1 MCAISGVFSPGQA
14 RQMAEVLDRVGARMT
29 RRGPDGC
36 GQQVWDDCAL
46 NHQRLAIIDLNT
58 GAQPM
63 VSEDGRTAVVVN
75 GEIYNFQALRRQL
88 EARGHHF
95 VSQSDSEVVLHGY
108 REHGADIFK
117 MLDGMFAI
125 GIWDAARGRLLLAR
139 DRFGKKPLFW
149 LRHGDAVWFASSVD
163 AFKAIPGL
171 SLSINSHAVA
181 EYLAFRYV
189 TDASCIYR
197 EAVKVPAGHAMRFD
211 RDLQPETSAFAQWND
226 GITEAGQAG
235 KASYA
240 EAQEEI
246 RRLIRNA
253 VQKRLMSDVPL
264 GVLLSAGIDS
274 SIVAYEMSRA
284 GGANRSF
291 TLGFRGLADE
301 RAAAAE
307 TAAVFGFDHHE
318 EQMDLDVGSDFLG
331 EAVRT
336 CDEPLA
342 DSSIVATHQVC
353 AAARRHV
360 TVALCG
366 DGGDEAFAGYN
377 HYRTFHQALNTQV
390 GGIAGIGNWLRH
402 HAAGLLPRA
411 ARRRLRGSLAPWYL
425 AREHADPW
433 RLWLALRCV
442 FNPEEVQRLVGGG
455 LNLPSPSVFHQAE
468 AAAYDYEHYLRS
480 DLLVKMDRASMGVA
494 LEVRAPFLDDE
505 LVRFC
510 ATLPL
515 EWKLSPDGRGKRILR
530 DAYGPL
536 LPMHLWERPKQGFQV
551 PVRRWLREGALANSV
566 RHLMNEPRAALWD
579 VLDHDEGVLDL
590 KRFVGGAGNEQKIW
604 SFVVLDEWLRS
615 ATELT

>member
-1 MCAISGVFSPGQA
+1 
-14 RQMAEVLDRVGARMT
+14 MAEALDRVGARMA

-63 VSEDGRTAVVVN
+63 VSADGRTAVVVN
-75 GEIYNFQALRRQL
+75 GEIYNFQTLRLQL

-108 REHGADIFK
+108 REHGEGIFK

-125 GIWDAARGRLLLAR
+125 GIWDAEKGRLLLAR

-163 AFKAIPGL
+163 AFKAISGL

-197 EAVKVPAGHAMRFD
+197 EAAKVPAGHVMRFD
-211 RDLQPETSAFAQWND
+211 RDLQPQKSAFAQWND
-226 GITEAGQAG
+226 GIAVTGNAE

-240 EAQEEI
+240 EAMEEI
-246 RRLIRNA
+246 RRLIQKA

-274 SIVAYEMSRA
+274 SIVAYEMSQA
-284 GGANRSF
+284 GGSHRSF

-307 TAAVFGFDHHE
+307 TAAVFGFEHYE
-318 EQMDLDVGSDFLG
+318 EELDLEAGSDFLG
-331 EAVRT
+331 QAVRT

-377 HYRTFHQALNTQV
+377 HFRLFCRALNARR
-390 GGIAGIGNWLRH
+390 GASDDLMNWLRH
-402 HAAGLLPRA
+402 VGAGLLPRA
-411 ARRRLRGSLAPWYL
+411 SRRRI
-425 AREHADPW
+425 REALVPW
-433 RLWLALRCV
+433 RLSSQFSDPWQLWLSLRCV
-442 FNPEEVQRLVGGG
+442 FDAGEAAKLAGGG
-455 LNLPSPSVFHQAE
+455 FELPASGEFCETGAMVF
-468 AAAYDYEHYLRS
+468 DYEHYLRG
-480 DLLVKMDRASMGVA
+480 DLLVKMDRASMGEA
-494 LEVRAPFLDDE
+494 LEVRAPFLDDD
-505 LVRFC
+505 LSRFC
-510 ATLPL
+510 SKIPL
-515 EWKLSPDGRGKRILR
+515 SWKTSPQGLGKRILR
-530 DAYGPL
+530 EAYRDV
-536 LPMHLWERPKQGFQV
+536 LPAHLWTRPKQGFQM
-551 PVRRWLREGALANSV
+551 PVRRWLREGALLPEMRRVAEERNL
-566 RHLMNEPRAALWD
+566 RLWD
-579 VLDHDEGVLDL
+579 VIDRTVAQKELNRLLD
-590 KRFVGGAGNEQKIW
+590 GAGNEQRAW
-604 SFVVLDEWLRS
+604 SILVLHRWLGD
-615 ATELT
+615 

>member
-36 GQQVWDDCAL
+36 GQQVWEDCAL

-63 VSEDGRTAVVVN
+63 VSAEGRTAVVVN

-108 REHGADIFK
+108 REHGEGIFK

-125 GIWDAARGRLLLAR
+125 GIWDAEQGRLLLAR

-189 TDASCIYR
+189 TDVSCIYR
-197 EAVKVPAGHAMRFD
+197 EAAKVPAGHVMCFD
-211 RDLQPETSAFAQWND
+211 RVLQPHTTGFAQWND
-226 GITEAGQAG
+226 GIEEQAGEVG

-246 RRLIRNA
+246 RRLIGNA

-264 GVLLSAGIDS
+264 GLLLSAGIDS

-284 GGANRSF
+284 GGPHRSF
-291 TLGFRGLADE
+291 TLGFRGQADE

-318 EQMDLDVGSDFLG
+318 EQMDLEAAPDFLG

-377 HYRTFHQALNTQV
+377 HFRLFHRALHARRGASGDV
-390 GGIAGIGNWLRH
+390 MNWLQ
-402 HAAGLLPRA
+402 HAGAGLLPRGM
-411 ARRRLRGSLAPWYL
+411 RRRI
-425 AREHADPW
+425 REGLLPGRLSRQFSDPW
-433 RLWLALRCV
+433 QLWLSLRCV
-442 FNPEEVQRLVGGG
+442 FDTGEAAQLAGVRFE
-455 LNLPSPSVFHQAE
+455 LPSSGDFRETGATLF
-468 AAAYDYEHYLRS
+468 DYEHYLRG

-494 LEVRAPFLDDE
+494 LEVRAPFLDDD

-510 ATLPL
+510 SQMPL
-515 EWKLSPDGRGKRILR
+515 AWKISAEGQGKHILR
-530 DAYGPL
+530 DAYRDL
-536 LPMHLWERPKQGFQV
+536 LPGHLWTRPKQGFQM
-551 PVRRWLREGALANSV
+551 PVRRWLREGALLPEV
-566 RHLMNEPRAALWD
+566 RRLAAERNLRLWD
-579 VLDHDEGVLDL
+579 VIDRTASQKELDRLL
-590 KRFVGGAGNEQKIW
+590 KGAGNEQRVW
-604 SFVVLDEWLRS
+604 SMLVLDRWLAS
-615 ATELT
+615 

>member
-14 RQMAEVLDRVGARMT
+14 RQLAGGLDRVGARMT

-36 GQQVWDDCAL
+36 GQQIWDDCAL

-63 VSEDGRTAVVVN
+63 VSADGRTAVVVN
-75 GEIYNFQALRRQL
+75 GEIYNFRTLRRQL

-95 VSQSDSEVVLHGY
+95 ASQSDSEVVLHGY
-108 REHGADIFK
+108 REHGEGIFK

-125 GIWDAARGRLLLAR
+125 GIWDVKQGWLLLAR

-149 LRHGDAVWFASSVD
+149 LRDGDAVWFASSVD
-163 AFKAIPGL
+163 AFKAVPGL

-197 EAVKVPAGHAMRFD
+197 EAAKVPAGHFMRFD
-211 RDLQPETSAFAQWND
+211 RDLKPQTSAFAQWYD
-226 GITEAGQAG
+226 GIAEDGETG

-240 EAQEEI
+240 EAQQEI

-264 GVLLSAGIDS
+264 GLLLSAGIDS
-274 SIVAYEMSRA
+274 SIVAYEMSQA
-284 GGANRSF
+284 GGPHRSF

-301 RAAAAE
+301 RVAAAE

-318 EQMDLDVGSDFLG
+318 EQMDLEAGLDFLG
-331 EAVRT
+331 EALWT

-342 DSSIVATHQVC
+342 DSSIVSTHQVC

-377 HYRTFHQALNTQV
+377 HFRLFHRALHARLGV
-390 GGIAGIGNWLRH
+390 PGDLMNWLQH
-402 HAAGLLPRA
+402 VGAGLLPRTT
-411 ARRRLRGSLAPWYL
+411 RRRI
-425 AREHADPW
+425 REGLLPW
-433 RLWLALRCV
+433 RLSRQYSDPWQLWVSLRCV
-442 FNPEEVQRLVGGG
+442 FDAG
-455 LNLPSPSVFHQAE
+455 E
-468 AAAYDYEHYLRS
+468 AAQLAGTRFELPAGGDFGEAGAALFDYEHYLRG
-480 DLLVKMDRASMGVA
+480 DLLVKMDRASMNVA
-494 LEVRAPFLDDE
+494 LEVRAPFLDDA

-510 ATLPL
+510 RSLPL
-515 EWKLSPDGRGKRILR
+515 DWKISPDGRGKRILR
-530 DAYGPL
+530 DAYSDL
-536 LPMHLWERPKQGFQV
+536 LPAHLWSLPKQGFQM
-551 PVRRWLREGALANSV
+551 PVKHWLRQGALAAEV
-566 RHLMNEPRAALWD
+566 REISSNEKSLVWTYLDRQTALPE
-579 VLDHDEGVLDL
+579 LL
-590 KRFVGGAGNEQKIW
+590 RFSQGAGNEQKIW
-604 SFVVLDEWLRS
+604 SFIVLNKWLNLS
-615 ATELT
+615 IK

>member
-36 GQQVWDDCAL
+36 GQQVWEDCAL

-63 VSEDGRTAVVVN
+63 VSADGRTAVVVN

-108 REHGADIFK
+108 REHGEGIFK

-125 GIWDAARGRLLLAR
+125 GIWDAEQGRLLLAR

-189 TDASCIYR
+189 TDVSCIYR
-197 EAVKVPAGHAMRFD
+197 EAAKVPAGHVMRFD
-211 RDLQPETSAFAQWND
+211 RVLQPHTTGFATWSD
-226 GITEAGQAG
+226 GPLEAGG
-235 KASYA
+235 EVMASCDYM

-246 RRLIRNA
+246 RRLIQNA
-253 VQKRLMSDVPL
+253 VRKRLVSDVPL
-264 GVLLSAGIDS
+264 GLLLSAGIDS

-284 GGANRSF
+284 GGRHRSF
-291 TLGFRGLADE
+291 TLGFRGLVDE
-301 RAAAAE
+301 RAAAAQ
-307 TAAVFGFDHHE
+307 TAAILGFEHHE
-318 EQMDLDVGSDFLG
+318 EEIDLDCAPDFLG
-331 EAVRT
+331 EALSA

-342 DSSIVATHQVC
+342 DSSMVSTHQVC

-377 HYRTFHQALNTQV
+377 HFRIFHQALHART
-390 GGIAGIGNWLRH
+390 GALGSAKNWLRH
-402 HAAGLLPRA
+402 AGAGLLPRRM
-411 ARRRLRGSLAPWYL
+411 RRRVREELVPWRLAKRFP
-425 AREHADPW
+425 DPW
-433 RLWLALRCV
+433 QLWLALRCV
-442 FNPEEVQRLVGGG
+442 FDPDEASLLTGTRFD
-455 LNLPSPSVFHQAE
+455 LPSSGDFREAE
-468 AAAYDYEHYLRS
+468 ASFFDYEHYLRG

-494 LEVRAPFLDDE
+494 LEVRAPFLDDD
-505 LVRFC
+505 LARFC
-510 ATLPL
+510 SQIPL
-515 EWKLSPDGRGKRILR
+515 SWKISAEGQGKHILR
-530 DAYGPL
+530 DAYRNL
-536 LPMHLWERPKQGFQV
+536 LPSHLWTRPKQGFQM
-551 PVRRWLREGALANSV
+551 PVRRWLREGALLPEVRRLAGE
-566 RHLMNEPRAALWD
+566 RHLRLWD
-579 VLDHDEGVLDL
+579 VLDREGAQKELVRSL
-590 KRFVGGAGNEQKIW
+590 KGAGNEQRVWGIL
-604 SFVVLDEWLRS
+604 VLDRWLSSR
-615 ATELT
+615 

>member
-36 GQQVWDDCAL
+36 GQQVWEDCAL

-63 VSEDGRTAVVVN
+63 VSADGRTAVVVN
-75 GEIYNFQALRRQL
+75 GEIYNFQDLRQAL

-108 REHGADIFK
+108 REHGVDIFK

-149 LRHGDAVWFASSVD
+149 LRHGDALWFASSVD

-211 RDLQPETSAFAQWND
+211 RDLQPQTSAFAQWND
-226 GITEAGQAG
+226 GIAEAGEVG
-235 KASYA
+235 KGSYA

-284 GGANRSF
+284 GGGHRSF

-318 EQMDLDVGSDFLG
+318 EQLDLEAGSDFLG

-377 HYRTFHQALNTQV
+377 HYRTFHQALSTQV
-390 GGIAGIGNWLRH
+390 GGIAGMGNWLRH

-411 ARRRLRGSLAPWYL
+411 ARRRLRGSLVPWYL
-425 AREHADPW
+425 ARKHADPW

-442 FNPEEVQRLVGGG
+442 FTPEEVQRLAERSADATRQIAALVKTIQTDTQDAVAAMERSTEGVVAGARLSDSAG
-455 LNLPSPSVFHQAE
+455 AALTQIDQVSRRLADLIEQISTAAVREAE
-468 AAAYDYEHYLRS
+468 AAN
-480 DLLVKMDRASMGVA
+480 GVA
-494 LEVRAPFLDDE
+494 GSIQHIFTVTEQTGEGTRSTALQVRE
-505 LVRFC
+505 LSRIADQLRQSVERF
-510 ATLPL
+510 
-515 EWKLSPDGRGKRILR
+515 
-530 DAYGPL
+530 
-536 LPMHLWERPKQGFQV
+536 
-551 PVRRWLREGALANSV
+551 
-566 RHLMNEPRAALWD
+566 
-579 VLDHDEGVLDL
+579 
-590 KRFVGGAGNEQKIW
+590 KI
-604 SFVVLDEWLRS
+604 
-615 ATELT
+615 A

>member
-29 RRGPDGC
+29 RRGPDGY
-36 GQQVWDDCAL
+36 GQKVWEDCAL

-63 VSEDGRTAVVVN
+63 VSADGRTAVVVN

-108 REHGADIFK
+108 REHGEGIFK

-125 GIWDAARGRLLLAR
+125 GIWDAEQGRLLLAR

-189 TDASCIYR
+189 TDVSCIYR
-197 EAVKVPAGHAMRFD
+197 EAAKVPAGHVMRFD
-211 RDLQPETSAFAQWND
+211 WDLQPHATVFARWND
-226 GITEAGQAG
+226 GLNTDSGSVAGF
-235 KASYA
+235 SYE

-246 RRLIRNA
+246 RRLVQNA

-274 SIVAYEMSRA
+274 SIVAYEMSRM
-284 GGANRSF
+284 GGAHRSF

-301 RAAAAE
+301 RGAAAE
-307 TAAVFGFDHHE
+307 TAAVLGLDHHE
-318 EQMDLDVGSDFLG
+318 QQMDLAVGSDFLR

-377 HYRTFHQALNTQV
+377 HFRTFHKALNTNV
-390 GGIAGIGNWLRH
+390 GGLTDIRNWLRH
-402 HAAGLLPRA
+402 YAAGLLPSGT
-411 ARRRLRGSLAPWYL
+411 RRQIRTDLAPWQL
-425 AREHADPW
+425 ARKHPDPW
-433 RLWLALRCV
+433 NLWMALRCV
-442 FNPEEVQRLVGGG
+442 FMPREAEKLTGVAFE
-455 LNLPSPSVFHQAE
+455 LPAPSRFDQTE
-468 AAAYDYEHYLRS
+468 ATVYDYEHYLRG

-494 LEVRAPFLDDE
+494 LEVRAPFLDDA

-510 ATLPL
+510 SSLPL
-515 EWKLSPDGRGKRILR
+515 EWKLYPDGRGKCILR
-530 DAYGPL
+530 DAYASV
-536 LPMHLWERPKQGFQV
+536 LPQHLWERPKQGFQV
-551 PVRRWLREGALANSV
+551 PIRRWLRQGTLADSV
-566 RHLMNEPRAALWD
+566 RHLLNEPNAVLWD
-579 VLDHDEGVLDL
+579 VLDYRDGVFEL
-590 KRFVGGAGNEQKIW
+590 KRFLSGAGNEQKVW
-604 SFVVLDEWLRS
+604 SLVVLDQWLG
-615 ATELT
+615 TQC

>member
-36 GQQVWDDCAL
+36 GQQVWEDCAL

-63 VSEDGRTAVVVN
+63 VSAEGRTAVVVN
-75 GEIYNFQALRRQL
+75 GEIYNFQALRRKL

-108 REHGADIFK
+108 REHGEGIFK

-125 GIWDAARGRLLLAR
+125 GIWDAEQGRLLLAR

-189 TDASCIYR
+189 TDVSCIYR
-197 EAVKVPAGHAMRFD
+197 EAAKVPAGHVMCFD
-211 RDLQPETSAFAQWND
+211 RDLQPQTSAFAQWND
-226 GITEAGQAG
+226 GIAEAGEVG

-246 RRLIRNA
+246 RRLIRNG

-274 SIVAYEMSRA
+274 SIVAYEMSRV
-284 GGANRSF
+284 GGQHRSF

-318 EQMDLDVGSDFLG
+318 EQMDMEAGSDFLG

-377 HYRTFHQALNTQV
+377 HFRLFHRALNARR
-390 GGIAGIGNWLRH
+390 GASGDLINWLQ
-402 HAAGLLPRA
+402 HASAGLLPRGM
-411 ARRRLRGSLAPWYL
+411 RRRIRENLLPWRLAGQF
-425 AREHADPW
+425 ADPW
-433 RLWLALRCV
+433 QLWLSLRCV
-442 FNPEEVQRLVGGG
+442 FDAGEAAQLAGVRFE
-455 LNLPSPSVFHQAE
+455 LPSSGDFRETGATVF
-468 AAAYDYEHYLRS
+468 DYEHYLRG

-494 LEVRAPFLDDE
+494 LEVRAPFLDDD

-510 ATLPL
+510 SQMPL
-515 EWKLSPDGRGKRILR
+515 AWKVSPEGHGKHILR
-530 DAYGPL
+530 DAYRAL
-536 LPMHLWERPKQGFQV
+536 LPGHLWTRPKQGFQM
-551 PVRRWLREGALANSV
+551 PVRRWLREGALLPEL
-566 RHLMNEPRAALWD
+566 RRLAAERNLRLWD
-579 VLDHDEGVLDL
+579 VIDRTASQKELDRLL
-590 KRFVGGAGNEQKIW
+590 KGAGNEQRVW
-604 SFVVLDEWLRS
+604 SMLVLDRWLGS
-615 ATELT
+615 S